1 MSLCNLYCIRLGC
14 VLRVN
19 ASCHVPRWH
28 CTHPFEIPDILP
40 RAHQE
45 ILTDPGL
52 HSLHMY
58 VTWEVTCLAGTACR
72 ARHRNFIDM

>member
-1 MSLCNLYCIRLGC
+1 MSCAALAFGPIRLRYRTFF
-14 VLRVN
+14 L
-19 ASCHVPRWH
+19 AP
-28 CTHPFEIPDILP
+28 IK
-40 RAHQE
+40 

-58 VTWEVTCLAGTACR
+58 VTWEVTCLAGSACR